1 MIYRM
6 WVICIAVQKAD
17 IWDRWKRGKSL
28 NSIGLLFDRPFSSIL
43 NMFVTTGGIRLPSW
57 RNRLAASSVHPETGR
72 TPIRR

>member
-57 RNRLAASSVHPETGR
+57 PVSYTHLTLPTITE
-72 TPIRR
+72 